1 MRSFL
6 NISYLFLI
14 VTVLFYISW
23 SSLFYFDLQKCS
35 KVQIQVDTEGDLF
48 FINTEMVEEMI
59 FSKEDSLIGKAY
71 EDINIYLLEEFVNEH
86 PNIKKAEL
94 YLTLDG
100 TLSIDVIQRE
110 PIVRVF
116 EGNESYYLDEEMN
129 HFALSD
135 QYSARVLQVYWD
147 EITVSRITI
156 LDSLI
161 DFIDSDKFLKA
172 QITAIA
178 FDENNELV
186 VYPRVGDHKIILGEA
201 QNLRKKFEKLKIFY
215 RQGLGKVGWDR
226 YSMLNLKY
234 HNQVVCTKR

>member
-23 SSLFYFDLQKCS
+23 SSLFHLDLQKCS

-59 FSKEDSLIGKAY
+59 FSKEDSLIGKSY

-100 TLSIDVIQRE
+100 ALSIDVKQRE
-110 PIVRVF
+110 PLVRVF

-135 QYSARVLQVYWD
+135 QYSARILQVYWD
-147 EITVSRITI
+147 ELTEFRVEI
-156 LDSLI
+156 LGSLI
-161 DFIDSDKFLKA
+161 ELIESDKFLKA
-172 QITAIA
+172 QITGIV

-186 VYPRVGDHKIILGEA
+186 VYPRLGGHKIILGEA
-201 QNLRKKFEKLKIFY
+201 EDLRNKFEKLKVFY
-215 RQGLGKVGWDR
+215 RHGLGKVGWGR
-226 YSMLNLKY
+226 YSMINLKY

>member
-6 NISYLFLI
+6 NISYFFVI
-14 VTVLFYISW
+14 VAVLLYLSW
-23 SSLFYFDLQKCS
+23 SSLFSLDLQKCNN
-35 KVQIQVDTEGDLF
+35 VQIQVDTEGDLF
-48 FINTEMVEEMI
+48 FINAEMVEEMI

-100 TLSIDVIQRE
+100 TLSVDVKQRE
-110 PIVRVF
+110 PLVRVF
-116 EGNESYYLDEEMN
+116 EVNESYYLDEEM
-129 HFALSD
+129 HQFALSD
-135 QYSARVLQVYWD
+135 QYSARVLQVYWE
-147 EITVSRITI
+147 EITVSRVEI
-156 LDSLI
+156 LESLI
-161 DFIDSDKFLKA
+161 ELIDSDTFLKA

-186 VYPRVGDHKIILGEA
+186 VYPRVGGHKIILGAAEDFR
-201 QNLRKKFEKLKIFY
+201 NKFENLKIFY
-215 RQGLGKVGWDR
+215 RHGLEKVGWNR
-226 YSMLNLKY
+226 YSMINLKY

>member
-6 NISYLFLI
+6 NISYLLVI
-14 VTVLFYISW
+14 VTVLFYLSW
-23 SSLFYFDLQKCS
+23 SSVFRLDLEKCS
-35 KVQIQVDTEGDLF
+35 KVQIHVDTEGDLF

-100 TLSIDVIQRE
+100 TLSIDVKQRE
-110 PIVRVF
+110 PLVRVF
-116 EGNESYYLDEEMN
+116 EGNESYYLDEEMAQ
-129 HFALSD
+129 FALSD

-147 EITVSRITI
+147 EITESRIEI
-156 LDSLI
+156 LDLLI
-161 DFIDSDKFLKA
+161 DLIDSDKFLKA
-172 QITAIA
+172 QITAIE

-186 VYPRVGDHKIILGEA
+186 VYPRVGGHKIILGEA
-201 QNLRKKFEKLKIFY
+201 EDYRNKFEKLKVFY
-215 RQGLGKVGWDR
+215 RHGLGKVGWDR
-226 YSMLNLKY
+226 YSMINLKY

>member
-1 MRSFL
+1 M
-6 NISYLFLI
+6 
-14 VTVLFYISW
+14 SW
-23 SSLFYFDLQKCS
+23 SSLFHLDLQKCS
-35 KVQIQVDTEGDLF
+35 KVEIQIDTEGDLF

-59 FSKEDSLIGKAY
+59 FSKEDSLIGKSY

-100 TLSIDVIQRE
+100 TLSIDVKQRE
-110 PIVRVF
+110 PLVRVF

-135 QYSARVLQVYWD
+135 QYSARILQVYWD
-147 EITVSRITI
+147 ELTEFRVEI
-156 LDSLI
+156 LGSLI
-161 DFIDSDKFLKA
+161 ELIESDKFLKA
-172 QITAIA
+172 QITGIE

-186 VYPRVGDHKIILGEA
+186 VYPRVGGHKIILGEA
-201 QNLRKKFEKLKIFY
+201 EDFRNKFEKLKVFY

-226 YSMLNLKY
+226 YSMINLKY

>member
-6 NISYLFLI
+6 NISYFFVI
-14 VTVLFYISW
+14 VAVLLYLSW
-23 SSLFYFDLQKCS
+23 SSLFSLDLQKCNN
-35 KVQIQVDTEGDLF
+35 VQIQVDTEGDLF
-48 FINTEMVEEMI
+48 FINAEMVEEMI

-100 TLSIDVIQRE
+100 TLSVDVKQRE
-110 PIVRVF
+110 PLVRVF
-116 EGNESYYLDEEMN
+116 EANESYYLDEEMRQ
-129 HFALSD
+129 FALSD
-135 QYSARVLQVYWD
+135 QYSARVLQVYWE
-147 EITVSRITI
+147 EITVLRIEI
-156 LDSLI
+156 LQSLI
-161 DFIDSDKFLKA
+161 ELIDSDTFLKA

-186 VYPRVGDHKIILGEA
+186 VYPRVGGHKIILGAAEDIR
-201 QNLRKKFEKLKIFY
+201 NKFEKLKIFY
-215 RQGLGKVGWDR
+215 RHGLEKVGWNR
-226 YSMLNLKY
+226 YSMINLKY

>member
-6 NISYLFLI
+6 NISYLLVI
-14 VTVLFYISW
+14 VTVLFYLSW
-23 SSLFYFDLQKCS
+23 FSVFRLDVQKCN

-48 FINTEMVEEMI
+48 FINTEMVEKMI
-59 FSKEDSLIGKAY
+59 FSKEDSLLGKSFQ
-71 EDINIYLLEEFVNEH
+71 DINIYLLEEFVNEH

-100 TLSIDVIQRE
+100 ALSIDLKQRE
-110 PIVRVF
+110 PLVRVF

-135 QYSARVLQVYWD
+135 QYSARILQVYWD
-147 EITVSRITI
+147 ELTEFRVEI
-156 LDSLI
+156 LGSLI
-161 DFIDSDKFLKA
+161 ELIESDKFLKA
-172 QITAIA
+172 QITGIV

-186 VYPRVGDHKIILGEA
+186 VYPRVGVHKIILGEA
-201 QNLRKKFEKLKIFY
+201 KDFRNKFEKLKVFY
-215 RQGLGKVGWDR
+215 RQGLVRVGWYR
-226 YSMLNLKY
+226 YSMINLKY

>member
-1 MRSFL
+1 
-6 NISYLFLI
+6 
-14 VTVLFYISW
+14 V
-23 SSLFYFDLQKCS
+23 K
-35 KVQIQVDTEGDLF
+35 IQVDTKGDLF
-48 FINTEMVEEMI
+48 FINNEMVEEMI
-59 FSKEDSLIGKAY
+59 FSKVDSLIGKAY
-71 EDINIYLLEEFVNEH
+71 EDINIYLLEEFVNGH

-178 FDENNELV
+178 FDEKNEIVL
-186 VYPRVGDHKIILGEA
+186 YPRVGDHKIILGVA
-201 QNLRKKFEKLKIFY
+201 GDFKNKFEKLKVFY

-226 YSMLNLKY
+226 YSMINLKY

>member
-6 NISYLFLI
+6 NISYFFVI
-14 VTVLFYISW
+14 VAVLLYLSW
-23 SSLFYFDLQKCS
+23 SSLFSLDLQKCNN
-35 KVQIQVDTEGDLF
+35 VQIQVDTEGDLF
-48 FINTEMVEEMI
+48 FINAEMVEEMI

-100 TLSIDVIQRE
+100 TLSVDVKQRE
-110 PIVRVF
+110 PLVRVF
-116 EGNESYYLDEEMN
+116 EVNESYYLDEEM
-129 HFALSD
+129 HQFALSD
-135 QYSARVLQVYWD
+135 QYSARVLQVYWE
-147 EITVSRITI
+147 EITVSRVEI
-156 LDSLI
+156 LESLI
-161 DFIDSDKFLKA
+161 ELIDSDTFLKA

-186 VYPRVGDHKIILGEA
+186 VYPRVGGHKIILGAAEDFR
-201 QNLRKKFEKLKIFY
+201 NKFEKLKIFY
-215 RQGLGKVGWDR
+215 RHGLEKVGWNR
-226 YSMLNLKY
+226 YSMINLKY

>member
-14 VTVLFYISW
+14 VTLLFYLSS
-23 SSLFYFDLQKCS
+23 SSLFHLDLQKCS

-59 FSKEDSLIGKAY
+59 FSKEDSLIGKSY

-94 YLTLDG
+94 YLSLDG
-100 TLSIDVIQRE
+100 TLSIDVKQRE
-110 PIVRVF
+110 PLVRVF
-116 EGNESYYLDEEMN
+116 EENESYYLDEEMN
-129 HFALSD
+129 HFALSN

-147 EITVSRITI
+147 EITESRIKI
-156 LDSLI
+156 LDPLI
-161 DFIDSDKFLKA
+161 DLIDSDKFLKA
-172 QITAIA
+172 QITAIE

-186 VYPRVGDHKIILGEA
+186 VYPRVGGHKIILGEA
-201 QNLRKKFEKLKIFY
+201 KDFRNKFEKLKVFY
-215 RQGLGKVGWDR
+215 RQGLEQVGWNR
-226 YSMLNLKY
+226 YSMINLKY

>member
-1 MRSFL
+1 MKSFL

-14 VTVLFYISW
+14 VMALFYLSW
-23 SSLFYFDLQKCS
+23 SSLFRLGEQKCS
-35 KVQIQVDTEGDLF
+35 KVQIQIDTEGDLF
-48 FINTEMVEEMI
+48 FINNEMVEEMI

-94 YLTLDG
+94 YLNLNG
-100 TLSIDVIQRE
+100 TLSIDVKQRE
-110 PIVRVF
+110 PKVRVF

-129 HFALSD
+129 QFALSD
-135 QYSARVLQVYWD
+135 HYSARVLQVYWSELTKFRA
-147 EITVSRITI
+147 EILVSFIE
-156 LDSLI
+156 LI
-161 DFIDSDKFLKA
+161 ESDKFLKA

-201 QNLRKKFEKLKIFY
+201 ENLRNKFDKLKVFY
-215 RQGLGKVGWDR
+215 RQGLVKVGWDR

>member
-23 SSLFYFDLQKCS
+23 SSLFYLDLQKCS

-94 YLTLDG
+94 YLSLDG
-100 TLSIDVIQRE
+100 TLHIDVKQRE
-110 PIVRVF
+110 PLVRVF
-116 EGNESYYLDEEMN
+116 EENESYYLDEELN
-129 HFALSD
+129 HFALSE
-135 QYSARVLQVYWD
+135 QYSARVLLVYWD
-147 EITVSRITI
+147 EITESRIAI

-161 DFIDSDKFLKA
+161 DLINSDKFLKA
-172 QITAIA
+172 QITAIE
-178 FDENNELV
+178 FDENNEIV
-186 VYPRVGDHKIILGEA
+186 IYPRVGDHKIILGEA
-201 QNLRKKFEKLKIFY
+201 EDLSNKFEKLKVFY
-215 RQGLGKVGWDR
+215 RQAFGKVGWNR
-226 YSMLNLKY
+226 YSMINLKY
-234 HNQVVCTKR
+234 SNQVVCTKR

>member
-6 NISYLFLI
+6 NISYFFVI
-14 VTVLFYISW
+14 VAVLLYLSW
-23 SSLFYFDLQKCS
+23 SSLFSLDLQKCNN
-35 KVQIQVDTEGDLF
+35 VQIQVDTEGDLF
-48 FINTEMVEEMI
+48 FINAEMVEEMI

-100 TLSIDVIQRE
+100 TLSVDVKQRE
-110 PIVRVF
+110 PLVRVF
-116 EGNESYYLDEEMN
+116 EVNESYYLDEEM
-129 HFALSD
+129 HQFALSD
-135 QYSARVLQVYWD
+135 QYSARVLQVYWE
-147 EITVSRITI
+147 EITVSRVEI
-156 LDSLI
+156 LESLI
-161 DFIDSDKFLKA
+161 ELIDSDTFLKA

-186 VYPRVGDHKIILGEA
+186 VYPRVGDHKIILGAAEDFR
-201 QNLRKKFEKLKIFY
+201 NKFEKLKIFY
-215 RQGLGKVGWDR
+215 RHGLEKVGWNR
-226 YSMLNLKY
+226 YSMINLKY

>member
-23 SSLFYFDLQKCS
+23 SSLFYLDLQKCS

-100 TLSIDVIQRE
+100 TLSIDVKQRE
-110 PIVRVF
+110 PLVRVF

-129 HFALSD
+129 HFPLSD

-147 EITVSRITI
+147 EITESRITI
-156 LDSLI
+156 LDPLI
-161 DFIDSDKFLKA
+161 DLIDSDKFLKA

-178 FDENNELV
+178 FDENNEIVL
-186 VYPRVGDHKIILGEA
+186 YPRVGGHKIILGEA
-201 QNLRKKFEKLKIFY
+201 EDFRNKFEKLKVFY

-226 YSMLNLKY
+226 YSMINLKY

>member
-1 MRSFL
+1 MRNFL
-6 NISYLFLI
+6 NVSYLFLI
-14 VTVLFYISW
+14 VTVLFYLSW
-23 SSLFYFDLQKCS
+23 SSLFNLDIQKCS
-35 KVQIQVDTEGDLF
+35 KVQIQVDTDGDLF
-48 FINTEMVEEMI
+48 FINNEMIENMI
-59 FSKEDSLIGKAY
+59 FSKVDSLIGKAY

-100 TLSIDVIQRE
+100 VLSVDVKQRE
-110 PIVRVF
+110 PLVRVF

-147 EITVSRITI
+147 EITESRIAI
-156 LDSLI
+156 LDPLI
-161 DFIDSDKFLKA
+161 DLIDSDKFLKA

-178 FDENNELV
+178 FDENNEIIL
-186 VYPRVGDHKIILGEA
+186 YPRVGGHKIILGKEDFR
-201 QNLRKKFEKLKIFY
+201 NKFEKLKVFY

-226 YSMLNLKY
+226 YSMVNLKY